1 MSRKNH
7 KLSIVAAIIM
17 AISLIFMLLV
27 GSCTSYSVKS
37 SSSNDSNISSSSSHS
52 SSSSNSGSSKSYSS
66 GKVTGPG
73 AGGYDMP
80 KEGESFSEYVE
91 RVDPDLY
98 DSLFDGL
105 YDD

>member
-7 KLSIVAAIIM
+7 KLSIVAASIM
-17 AISLIFMLLV
+17 AISLTFTLFAS
-27 GSCTSYSVKS
+27 SCTSYSVKS
-37 SSSNDSNISSSSSHS
+37 NSSSGSNISSSSS
-52 SSSSNSGSSKSYSS
+52 GSTKSYSS
-66 GKVTGPG
+66 GKVTGSG
-73 AGGYDMP
+73 SGGYDMP

-98 DSLFDGL
+98 DSLFEGL